1 MKKIDLHIHT
11 ISTVSDHAFNFS
23 MDALIQYVNTAKLDA
38 IAITNHNIFD
48 VEQFMQIAGELSIPV
63 FPGIE
68 IDIENGHL
76 LVITEKSDLE
86 DFIPKCQQIHRFNGG
101 SNTSF
106 VTEEQFISVFG
117 ILLNKYLLIPHY
129 DKDPKLALSKVPEIA
144 KFITC
149 GEVSSLKKFLSQKKK
164 ENVPVPVLFSD
175 WRACE
180 PFSELDGRQTYIDI
194 EEITLT
200 ALKYSLRDR
209 EKVSISPEDG
219 HTLFQVLDNGLQIST
234 GLTVV
239 LGKRSSGKTYTL
251 NQIAEQ
257 FTDGKYIEQF
267 SLLSRDNSTDQE
279 SFNATLR
286 NRGDCLAENYLSP
299 LKAVLD
305 DVRLIDLEQDSKD
318 IDDYLKAL
326 KKAANEASRQDI
338 FSRAALYQESLYS
351 TKDLSTLVNLID
363 AVDTLIANSE
373 YQDIIQKHIE
383 PTALYSL
390 AIDLRKKYINE
401 QTKILQKKYVNDIVI
416 SIKNELQVR
425 SSTTPIPDIDFYT
438 ILMNKS
444 KVSRFEEIAE
454 LVKKERIIEQRN
466 LYSYRIIAKVAP
478 FSGAREMQK
487 VSRTRMTF
495 SDAFAQY
502 EYPYQ
507 FLKQLKSKEDL
518 PTSEYY
524 KFFAHITYN
533 VLNQYGTQASGGE
546 RSEYNLLQELTDAT
560 RSDILLLDEPE
571 SSFDNMF
578 LKDGVDTLLKE
589 ISQHIP
595 VVIATHNNTIGV
607 SVHPDYIIY
616 TSKEILSD
624 GSVKYHVYSG
634 HPSSAELI
642 DLEGNT
648 ISRRSVLLDCLE
660 AGEPAYIDRRISYEI
675 LNN

>member
-11 ISTVSDHAFNFS
+11 ISTVSDHAFDFS
-23 MDALIQYVNTAKLDA
+23 MNALLQYVNTAKLDA

-48 VEQFMQIAGELSIPV
+48 VEQFEQITKELSIPV

-101 SNTSF
+101 SSTSF

-117 ILLNKYLLIPHY
+117 KLNKYLLIPHY
-129 DKDPKLALSKVPEIA
+129 DKDPKLSLSRVSEIA
-144 KFITC
+144 KFVTC
-149 GEVSSLKKFLSQKKK
+149 GEVSSLKKFLSQKKRD
-164 ENVPVPVLFSD
+164 NALVPVLFSD
-175 WRACE
+175 WRASE

-200 ALKYSLRDR
+200 ALKYSLIDC
-209 EKVSISPEDG
+209 EKVSISSEDG
-219 HTLFQVLDNGLQIST
+219 HTLFQVLDNGLKIST

-286 NRGDCLAENYLSP
+286 NRGDCLAEKYLSP

-305 DVRLIDLEQDSKD
+305 DVRLIDVEQDNKD

-326 KKAANEASRQDI
+326 KKAATEASRQDI

-351 TKDLSTLVNLID
+351 TKELSTLFNLID
-363 AVDTLIANSE
+363 AVDALIKNSE
-373 YQDIIQKHIE
+373 YQDIIQRHIE
-383 PTALYSL
+383 PTALRSL
-390 AIDLRKKYINE
+390 AIDLRKKYIKE
-401 QTKILQKKYVNDIVI
+401 QTEILQKRYVNDIVT

-444 KVSRFEEIAE
+444 KVSRFEEIAR

-466 LYSYRIIAKVAP
+466 LYSYRIIAKVEP

-495 SDAFAQY
+495 SDAFGQY
-502 EYPYQ
+502 ENPYQ
-507 FLKQLKSKEDL
+507 FLKLLKGKEDL

-571 SSFDNMF
+571 SSFDNLF

-624 GSVKYHVYSG
+624 GSVKYHIYSG

-642 DLEGNT
+642 DLEGNK
-648 ISRRSVLLDCLE
+648 ISRRDVLLNCLE
-660 AGEPAYIDRRISYEI
+660 AGEPAYIDRRTSYEI